1 MVREHANCVVVD
13 GVGVLL
19 RGPSASGKSDL
30 SLRLIDAGAQLVAD
44 DYTQLELRDGRVVAS
59 APAAI
64 AGMIEVRGIGL
75 VKVSNIASAEIGV
88 VIDLMASDSI
98 ERAPAPAVCTYLGV
112 QLPLYAVAALES
124 SAIVKV
130 RLALD
135 LARGRCGLVS

>member
-88 VIDLMASDSI
+88 VIDLRASDSI
-98 ERAPAPAVCTYLGV
+98 ERAPTPAVCTYLGV
-112 QLPLYAVAALES
+112 QLPLYAVAALEP

>member
-98 ERAPAPAVCTYLGV
+98 ERAPTPTVCTYLGV
-112 QLPLYAVAALES
+112 QLPLYAVAALEP

>member
-88 VIDLMASDSI
+88 VIDLRASDSI
-98 ERAPAPAVCTYLGV
+98 ERAPMPAVCTYLGV
-112 QLPLYAVAALES
+112 QLPLYAVAALEP